1 MADHKTLK
9 AWIEARAVS
18 RGVLFASKHHWHPWA
33 AAPFDQLQRAS
44 LSVQLNIAE
53 GWSFGPSPTRNRHLE
68 IAYGSARE
76 AHEVIE
82 LMRDT
87 GVLPA
92 EMGAELWRHS
102 DLTIKLLVGLLRRIR
117 PRS

>member
-1 MADHKTLK
+1 MASHKTLK
-9 AWIEARAVS
+9 AWVEAREVA
-18 RGVLFASKHHWHPWA
+18 RGVVSASRDHWRPWA

-53 GWSFGPSPTRNRHLE
+53 GWSFGPSPTRDRHLE

-82 LMRDT
+82 LMQDT
-87 GVLPA
+87 QVLPPRIA
-92 EMGAELWRHS
+92 AELWRHS
-102 DLTIKLLVGLLRRIR
+102 ELTIKLLVGLLQRTR
-117 PRS
+117 PRA

>member
-1 MADHKTLK
+1 MADHKSLK
-9 AWIEARAVS
+9 AWIEARAVA
-18 RGVLFASKHHWHPWA
+18 RGVLHASKYHWRPWA

-53 GWSFGPSPTRNRHLE
+53 GWSFCPCPTRDRHLE

-76 AHEVIE
+76 SHEVIE

-87 GVLPA
+87 RVLPPEIA
-92 EMGAELWRHS
+92 AELWKHS
-102 DLTIKLLVGLLRRIR
+102 DLTIKLLVGLLRQTR
-117 PRS
+117 PRA